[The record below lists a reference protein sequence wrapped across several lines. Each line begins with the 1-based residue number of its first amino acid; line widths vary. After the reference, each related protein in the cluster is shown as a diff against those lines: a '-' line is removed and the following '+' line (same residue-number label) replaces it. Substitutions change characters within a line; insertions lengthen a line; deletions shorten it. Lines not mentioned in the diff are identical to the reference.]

1 LHHGKPWQNIVDL
14 VQWQDIMTFGHSVL
28 INQGNDMKN
37 EAMYQAGSLF
47 ADSETSADEALEVGA
62 RAIGDKPTFDHFMA
76 CRAVF
81 VDAYVSR
88 KPNAKGDASDQAWKR
103 FKDRLVAK
111 FAVTIPQA
119 PSKAATKKR
128 AERSAK
134 QEALLKQ
141 YEHATPAELTDMLRK
156 QYEAQAK
163 NPMID
168 DKKINELKAVLK
180 ARTKGDQ
187 AEQVALLKSLRAD
200 VSKLAK
206 ACGDPAKLRKV
217 IALLK

>member
-1 LHHGKPWQNIVDL
+1 
-14 VQWQDIMTFGHSVL
+14 
-28 INQGNDMKN
+28 MKN
-37 EAMYQAGSLF
+37 EAMTQAGRLF

-62 RAIGDKPTFDHFMA
+62 RAIGDKPTFEHFME
-76 CRAVF
+76 CRTVF
-81 VDAYVSR
+81 VAAYVSR
-88 KPNAKGDASDQAWKR
+88 KPNTKGDASDQAWKR

-111 FAVTIPQA
+111 FAITIPQA

-141 YEHATPAELTDMLRK
+141 YEHTTPSELTDMLRK

-180 ARTKGDQ
+180 AKTKGDQ

-200 VSKLAK
+200 VSKLLK
-206 ACGDPAKLRKV
+206 QCDDTAKLRKV

>member
-1 LHHGKPWQNIVDL
+1 
-14 VQWQDIMTFGHSVL
+14 
-28 INQGNDMKN
+28 MKN
-37 EAMYQAGSLF
+37 EAMTRAGLLF

-62 RAIGDKPTFDHFMA
+62 RAIGDKPTYEHFTA
-76 CRAVF
+76 CRELF

-88 KPNAKGDASDQAWKR
+88 KPNSKGDASAQAWKR

-111 FAVTIPQA
+111 FAIEVPSA

-141 YEHATPAELTDMLRK
+141 YEHATPAQLTDMLRK
-156 QYEAQAK
+156 QYEEQAR
-163 NPMID
+163 NPLLD
-168 DKKINELKAVLK
+168 DKKIKEIKAVLK
-180 ARTKGDQ
+180 AKTKGDQ

-200 VSKLAK
+200 VAKLLK
-206 ACGDPAKLRKV
+206 ACEDQAKLRKV